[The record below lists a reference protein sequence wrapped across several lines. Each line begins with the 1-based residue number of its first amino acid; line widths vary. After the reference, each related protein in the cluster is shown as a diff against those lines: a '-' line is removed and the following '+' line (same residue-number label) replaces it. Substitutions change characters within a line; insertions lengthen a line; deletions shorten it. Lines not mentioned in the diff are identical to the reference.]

1 MEKFNGEAVQLI
13 KLRNPLGPAMEY
25 VGAWGRDSPEWSE
38 VSQQESERIKSK
50 TIEDEFWMSYSDFIK
65 TFTNLEVVHLDS
77 DTSRDE
83 PSLHNKNMWQMRLY
97 QGYWQKGVSAG
108 GCRNNLDTFHI
119 NPQLHLLLSE
129 MEEVIVSLNQHSIM
143 EPKVIGFTAYSLPK
157 SSTESIGK
165 AFYKKNKSLINSQ
178 YTNSRQVS
186 HRCQLEQGGYLIL
199 PTTFEPGQESGFTL
213 RVYSSK
219 PLKLKLL
226 DTQPFLVKP
235 AVVKAPPLLDGKSFS
250 QYEAV
255 FLQLADEH
263 RTVNAFE
270 LQELLD
276 ACLPND
282 YIKSCASIE
291 VCRQV
296 VLTLDVS
303 FSFFFSLYLKFQCF
317 LVALVDWYGKI
328 EI

>member
-1 MEKFNGEAVQLI
+1 MEKFSGEGVQLV
-13 KLRNPLGPAMEY
+13 KLRNPLGQSSEY
-25 VGAWGRDSPEWSE
+25 VGAWCTESSEWSE
-38 VSQQESERIKSK
+38 VTQPEQERILSK
-50 TIEDEFWMSYSDFIK
+50 TLEDEFWLSYADFIK

-83 PSLHNKNMWQMRLY
+83 PSLHNKNTWQMRLY
-97 QGYWQKGVSAG
+97 QGNWQRGVTAG
-108 GCRNNLDTFHI
+108 GCRNNPDTFHI

-129 MEEVIVSLNQHSIM
+129 MEEVVVSLNQHSIM

-157 SSTESIGK
+157 STTETIGR

-226 DTQPFLVKP
+226 DTAPFLIKS

-303 FSFFFSLYLKFQCF
+303 TTFDVLELF
-317 LVALVDWYGKI
+317 LILC
-328 EI
+328 

>member
-1 MEKFNGEAVQLI
+1 M
-13 KLRNPLGPAMEY
+13 KLRNPLGPASEY
-25 VGAWGRDSPEWSE
+25 VGSWSLDSPEWSE
-38 VSQQESERIKSK
+38 TSPHEQERLQAKL
-50 TIEDEFWMSYSDFIK
+50 TEDEFWIPYAEFVK
-65 TFTNLEVVHLDS
+65 TFTHLEVVHLDS

-83 PSLHNKNMWQMRLY
+83 PSLHNKNTWQMRLY
-97 QGYWQKGVSAG
+97 QGNWQRGVSGG
-108 GCRNNLDTFHI
+108 GCRNNPDTFHI

-157 SSTESIGK
+157 STTESIGK
-165 AFYKKNKSLINSQ
+165 MFFKKNKSLVNSQ

-186 HRCQLEQGGYLIL
+186 HRCQLEQGGYLII

-226 DTQPFLVKP
+226 DTPPYLVKS
-235 AVVKAPPLLDGKSFS
+235 AIVKAPPLLDGKSFS

-303 FSFFFSLYLKFQCF
+303 IIFFQK
-317 LVALVDWYGKI
+317 
-328 EI
+328 